1 MAAAPVEADP
11 KGGLRT
17 RTARGTLINAG
28 FNVGLQA
35 LGFLRG
41 FIIAGFL
48 TAAEYGLWG
57 LLVISLGTLL
67 WLAQIGI
74 DDKYIQQD
82 HPDQE
87 QAFRIA
93 FTLQCMLSAL
103 FMFILVVG
111 IFGFAFAYD
120 EPKIIAPGLVLTL
133 AMPTSALQTPLWV
146 YYRKMEY
153 LKQRKLALWDPLT
166 SFVLT
171 CALAIAGFGY
181 WALVVGT
188 VAGAW
193 AAALAA
199 VRASPYKL
207 RFHYEPG
214 TLREYAT
221 FGWPIMLGQA
231 SGVMIAQV
239 PILVVQR
246 HLGVAAVGAITLAG
260 TISLYA
266 NRVDSIITETLY
278 PAIARVKE
286 NTALLFETFQ
296 KSNRLALIWG
306 VPCGVG
312 VALFAHDIVD
322 YVLGDRWLFAV
333 PVIQIMALTAGFN
346 QFGFNWMA
354 FYKARGQTRPL
365 AVTGVVMMIATFAF
379 AIPLTLSDGVRGYA
393 LGMAGATAVQIL
405 MRTYYVMRLFPGF
418 NILSHALR
426 AVLPTVPAAGMV
438 LLARAL
444 EPDGRTPLRAAAEA
458 VTFAVLLIVGTFLL
472 ERGLLREIAAY
483 VRGKAPAQPP
493 SAGNLAPQ

>member
-1 MAAAPVEADP
+1 MASAPVEAAP
-11 KGGLRT
+11 RGNLRT
-17 RTARGTLINAG
+17 RTARGTLINAA

-93 FTLQCMLSAL
+93 FTLQCMLAGV
-103 FMFILVVG
+103 FMLILVAG

-120 EPKIIAPGLVLTL
+120 EPKIILPGLVLTL
-133 AMPTSALQTPLWV
+133 AMPTAALQAPLWV
-146 YYRKMEY
+146 YYRKMDF
-153 LKQRKLALWDPLT
+153 LKQRRLALWDPIT
-166 SFVLT
+166 SFVVT
-171 CALAIAGFGY
+171 CAMAIAGFGY
-181 WALVVGT
+181 WSLVIGT
-188 VAGAW
+188 LLGAW
-193 AAALAA
+193 AAAIVA

-221 FGWPIMLGQA
+221 FGWPLMLGQA
-231 SGVMIAQV
+231 SGVLIAQV

-246 HLGVAAVGAITLAG
+246 HIGIAAVGGITLAG

-266 NRVDSIITETLY
+266 RRVDEIITDTIY
-278 PAIARVKE
+278 PAIARVKD
-286 NTALLFETFQ
+286 NTELLFETFQ
-296 KSNRLALIWG
+296 KSNRLALMWG

-312 VALFAHDIVD
+312 IALFAPDIVD
-322 YVLGDRWLFAV
+322 YVIGDKWEFAV
-333 PVIQIMALTAGFN
+333 PIIQIMALTAGFN

-354 FYKARGQTRPL
+354 FYKARGQTRPI
-365 AVTGVVMMIATFAF
+365 AVTGVVMLIATMAL
-379 AIPLTLSDGVRGYA
+379 AIPLTLSHGVKGYA
-393 LGMAGATAVQIL
+393 LGMAGATAVQIVQ
-405 MRTYYVMRLFPGF
+405 RTIYLVKLFPGF
-418 NILSHALR
+418 NILSHAVR
-426 AVLPTVPAAGMV
+426 AMLPTVPAAGVV

-444 EPDGRTPLRAAAEA
+444 EPDGRTPLHAAAEA
-458 VTFAVLLIVGTFLL
+458 LAFGVVLVVCTFLL
-472 ERGLLREIAAY
+472 ERGLIREIIGY
-483 VRGKAPAQPP
+483 VRGESAEQPP
-493 SAGNLAPQ
+493 SAGSLAPQ